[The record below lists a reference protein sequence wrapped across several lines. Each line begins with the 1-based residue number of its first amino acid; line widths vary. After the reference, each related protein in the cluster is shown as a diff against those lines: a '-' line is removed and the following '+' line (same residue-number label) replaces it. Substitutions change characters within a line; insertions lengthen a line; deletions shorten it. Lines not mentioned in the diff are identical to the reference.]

1 VTADGYAWIMPTT
14 AAMSFTERVYELCRQ
29 VPAGR
34 VTTYADL
41 ASAAGSPGAARAVG
55 NAMRNNPDVPATPCH
70 RVVASDGRLHGYLSG
85 LDRKAAL
92 LRAEGVEVVGED
104 DAMRVVDFDEVWFE
118 W

>member
-1 VTADGYAWIMPTT
+1 MATT
-14 AAMSFTERVYELCRQ
+14 VAATFTDRVYELCRR

-41 ASAAGSPGAARAVG
+41 AAAAGSPGAARAVG

-92 LRAEGVEVVGED
+92 LRAEGVDVVGEG
-104 DAMRVVDFDEVWFE
+104 DAMRVVEREDLWVE